1 MNNVRSSEAEEEEDD
16 EDDEPHEEQDETDDD
31 DDICSVAVVVSQE
44 HSSSN
49 DRDRVKGRPTG
60 LMSAKRSRFCCNL
73 AFISKERHRRYL
85 SLFLVKVDF
94 ETLALSTTISL
105 DWINSSSVIPSYRR
119 SATNVAMNSCN
130 GVIIMSFLSFVFVS
144 LEVFIRDSE
153 RVVWSLN
160 ERRGREAKSRFP
172 GVLPSLRIYYD
183 DMIKKEKVFVLELL
197 LSLDRTISDSTFH
210 ACMYGKTRTYKP
222 PLTFFPTRDRLY
234 MI

>member
-1 MNNVRSSEAEEEEDD
+1 
-16 EDDEPHEEQDETDDD
+16 
-31 DDICSVAVVVSQE
+31 
-44 HSSSN
+44 
-49 DRDRVKGRPTG
+49 
-60 LMSAKRSRFCCNL
+60 MSAKRSRFGCCNL
-73 AFISKERHRRYL
+73 ALLSKETHRRYL
-85 SLFLVKVDF
+85 SLFLVNVDF
-94 ETLALSTTISL
+94 DTFALSMTISL
-105 DWINSSSVIPSYRR
+105 DWINSSSVTPDSHLR

-210 ACMYGKTRTYKP
+210 ACMHVWQNP
-222 PLTFFPTRDRLY
+222 NL
-234 MI
+234 